1 MVRWFL
7 FAGWLGFVAYALWLA
22 PGERGGSD
30 SIFIDLIQMRNQE
43 PSLVAMFSLLGI
55 YPMAFACL
63 LLRSDRLRVPA
74 WPFVLG
80 SFGLGAFALLPYFIW
95 TAYSKKNHS
104 AAIDR
109 PVRTSSRLLR
119 LLSNQF
125 LLGALL
131 CGTVALMGYGL
142 LAGAGSIYAESFQ
155 QSHFVHVM
163 TIDFIVLTVLSVYS
177 ISLDASKWAVSR
189 SWRWLGLIPIIGLL
203 SYIWWTTK
211 TEQNDR

>member
-7 FAGWLGFVAYALWLA
+7 FAGWLGFVGYALWLA

-30 SIFIDLIQMRNQE
+30 PIFIDLIQMRNQE
-43 PSLVAMFSLLGI
+43 PSLMVMFSLLGI
-55 YPMAFACL
+55 FPMAYACL

-95 TAYSKKNHS
+95 SAFSTKHYSG
-104 AAIDR
+104 AIDR
-109 PVRTSSRLLR
+109 PVRTSSRILR
-119 LLSNQF
+119 LLSNRL

-142 LAGAGSIYAESFQ
+142 LAGDRSIYVESFQ
-155 QSHFVHVM
+155 QSQFVHVM
-163 TIDFIVLTVLSVYS
+163 TIDFVVLTALSIYA
-177 ISLDASKWAVSR
+177 ISLDASKRAVSR
-189 SWRWLGLIPIIGLL
+189 SWRWVGLLPIIGIFTYLWL
-203 SYIWWTTK
+203 TRT
-211 TEQNDR
+211 TEQNDK